1 MVELVAAI
9 ALMNSSLINIRP
21 LEVVDLEQ
29 VIDIEL
35 EAHDYPWKKSI
46 HLSCIEQE
54 YPSLVLEQNSSI
66 IGYVVFNYLFD
77 ECHLMNITTSV
88 SFQGQGFASQLIQ
101 AMYKKAKVAGMQSV
115 LLEVR
120 ESNQP
125 ALSLYTKEGFE
136 EIGRRPNY
144 YPSQDSREAAIVMR
158 RSL

>member
-1 MVELVAAI
+1 MELP
-9 ALMNSSLINIRP
+9 SNIRP

-29 VIDIEL
+29 VVDIEQRTH
-35 EAHDYPWKKSI
+35 EYPWKKSI

-54 YPSLVLEQNSSI
+54 YPSLVLEQNSTV

-77 ECHLMNITTSV
+77 ECHLMNITTAPSH
-88 SFQGQGFASQLIQ
+88 QGQGFATQLIKL
-101 AMYKKAKVAGMQSV
+101 MYKQAKLAGMQSV

-120 ESNQP
+120 ESNHP
-125 ALSLYTKEGFE
+125 ALSFYIKEGFE

-144 YPSQDSREAAIVMR
+144 YPNKEGREAAIVMR